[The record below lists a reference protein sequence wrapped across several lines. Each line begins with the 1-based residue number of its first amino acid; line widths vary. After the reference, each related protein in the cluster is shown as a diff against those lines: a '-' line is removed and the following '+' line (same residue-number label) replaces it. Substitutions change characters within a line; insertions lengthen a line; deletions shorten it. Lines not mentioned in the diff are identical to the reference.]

1 MKAKIKIWEKTPKFR
16 FVSNRVREVLYT
28 TFRNGSGIEK
38 EFIGDNPPD
47 KIYEKHL
54 VNELSSEPAIR
65 YYDGEKEVRLR

>member
-1 MKAKIKIWEKTPKFR
+1 MKTKIIWEKTPKFR

-28 TFRNGSGIEK
+28 TFRNESGIEK
-38 EFIGDNPPD
+38 EFIGDSPPD

-54 VNELSSEPAIR
+54 VNELSSQPTIR